1 MNKLSKV
8 GLALVLSIWM
18 AGPAFAQESLTGT
31 VRDQDTRE
39 RLPGVAVKIANSYT
53 GVSTD
58 ENGRWELPMPDED
71 EFTLEF
77 QLLGY
82 TTITRTVYKNELDGP
97 LLVSLTSALRE
108 LEEVIV
114 QATRASENTPTA
126 FTFVTEKEIDEQNL
140 GQDMPFLLNMEPS
153 TVITSDAGA
162 GVGYTGIRIRGTDPT
177 RINVTING
185 IPVNDAES
193 QGVFWVNL
201 PDFASSVESIQ
212 VQRGVGTST
221 NGSGAFGG
229 SVNLQTS
236 TLNPESYARLDNT
249 IGSFNTRKHTV
260 RVGTGL
266 MQDHWSFDARLS
278 KINSDGY
285 IDRAFSDLSSW
296 YASGGYH
303 SEKTLVKAVAFS
315 GSEQTYQA
323 WYGVSEAQLNDG
335 NRTFNEA
342 GTDFG
347 QRTEPYDNETD
358 NYSQTYFQLIWAQ
371 ELGDHWHLNNAFHWT
386 IGGGFFE
393 QYKVNDFLPT
403 YGIYPLSGTDT
414 VTNSD
419 LIRRLWLDNDYYG
432 WTGSA
437 QYLKEGQLE
446 LTIGGA
452 FYRYEGRHFGE
463 VIWAR
468 YAGDSEIRDIYY
480 DNDAVKDDA
489 SAYVRGLYTLRN
501 NWNIFADLQVRQVN
515 YTFLGFNR
523 QLENVEQDDQLT
535 FLNPKVGLS
544 YNTLRGHK
552 AYASYSI
559 GNREP
564 SRQDYVDT
572 TPESRPL
579 PETLRNLEA
588 GYHIK
593 ERNWS
598 AQANVYW
605 MDYVNQL
612 VLTGAINDV
621 GANVRVNVPRSYRL
635 GIELVGGGQIGRRN
649 PLRIEG
655 NVTLSRNKIRE
666 YTEFVPTFDPN
677 YTRIDSLALATTY
690 TDTDLAFSPS
700 LIAGLQAS
708 YTVPKLDLTVTLL
721 NKYVGRQYLDNT
733 QSLEKSLDPFTTS
746 DLRLQYDK
754 SFSSVLKGLTATF
767 QINNLF
773 NALYSPN
780 GYTFSENYLFDNG
793 AGGFDQTGATAYNYF
808 FPQAGT
814 NFLASLGLRF

>member
-1 MNKLSKV
+1 MKKV
-8 GLALVLSIWM
+8 GKTGLLLALSIFVSI
-18 AGPAFAQESLTGT
+18 AALAQEPLRGTIVDRDTKEGLPGAT
-31 VRDQDTRE
+31 VRLSGTNLGASADAE
-39 RLPGVAVKIANSYT
+39 GNWSLA
-53 GVSTD
+53 
-58 ENGRWELPMPDED
+58 MPDAE
-71 EFTLEF
+71 EFVLIFQMVGYATLE
-77 QLLGY
+77 
-82 TTITRTVYKNELDGP
+82 RTFTKGEWDGP
-97 LLVSLTSALRE
+97 IQVGLSSSLRQ

-126 FTFVTEKEIDEQNL
+126 FTFVTEKDIDEQNL
-140 GQDMPFLLNMEPS
+140 GQDLPFLLNMEPS

-162 GVGYTGIRIRGTDPT
+162 GVGYTGIRIRGTDAT

-193 QGVFWVNL
+193 QGVFWVNM
-201 PDFASSVESIQ
+201 PDLASSVESIQ
-212 VQRGVGTST
+212 IQRGVGTST

-249 IGSFNTRKHTV
+249 VGSFNTRKHTV

-278 KINSDGY
+278 QINSDGF
-285 IDRAFSDLSSW
+285 IDRAFSDLRSW

-303 SEKTLVKAVAFS
+303 GEKTLVKAVAFS
-315 GSEQTYQA
+315 GREQTYQA
-323 WYGVSEAQLNDG
+323 WYGVSQAQLEDG

-347 QRTEPYDNETD
+347 ARAEPYDNETD
-358 NYSQTYFQLIWAQ
+358 NYSQTYLQLIWAQ
-371 ELGDHWHLNNAFHWT
+371 EIGENWHLNNAFHWT

-437 QYLKEGQLE
+437 QYLRNQQLE

-463 VIWAR
+463 VVWAR
-468 YAGDSEIRDIYY
+468 HAGDSEIRDIYY
-480 DNDAVKDDA
+480 NNNARKDDA
-489 SAYVRGLYTLRN
+489 SAYMRGLYTFRKA
-501 NWNIFADLQVRQVN
+501 WNLFADLQVRRVD

-523 QLENVEQDDQLT
+523 QLENVEQQDQLT
-535 FLNPKVGLS
+535 FFNPKVGLS
-544 YNTLRGHK
+544 YNPKAGHK

-564 SRQDYVDT
+564 SRGDYVDT
-572 TPESRPL
+572 TPDSRPL

-588 GYHIK
+588 GYEIRK
-593 ERNWS
+593 RNWT

-635 GIELVGGGQIGRRN
+635 GIELIGGGQIGNRN

-655 NVTLSRNKIRE
+655 NITLSQNKIRE
-666 YTEFVPTFDPN
+666 YTEFVPTYDPT
-677 YTRIDSLALATTY
+677 YTRVDSLAVATTL
-690 TDTDLAFSPS
+690 TNTDLAFSPS

-708 YTVPKLDLTVTLL
+708 YTVPKTDLTVTLL
-721 NKYVGRQYLDNT
+721 SKYVGRQYLDNT
-733 QSLEKSLDPFTTS
+733 QSLDKSLDPFTNT

-754 SFSSVLKGLTATF
+754 SFARLLKGMTVTV
-767 QINNLF
+767 QVNNVF

-793 AGGFDQTGATAYNYF
+793 AGGFDQTGPVAYNYF